1 MLLESK
7 YDIKMSY
14 TTLGIIID
22 ILMMV
27 VAELETSEIHTHIFC
42 LTTSCSYRN
51 FAVSDLIKK
60 L

>member
-27 VAELETSEIHTHIFC
+27 VAELET
-42 LTTSCSYRN
+42 
-51 FAVSDLIKK
+51 
-60 L
+60 